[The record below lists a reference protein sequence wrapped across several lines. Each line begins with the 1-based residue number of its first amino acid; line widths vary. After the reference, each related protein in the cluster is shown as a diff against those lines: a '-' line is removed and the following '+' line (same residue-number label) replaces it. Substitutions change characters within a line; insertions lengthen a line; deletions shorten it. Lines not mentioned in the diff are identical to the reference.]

1 MINISKLYCGLVGQS
16 DELRYAH
23 TTSTGPIVVYNC
35 TPRCNLRCLHCYSN
49 SNAGSPRFAG
59 EAGRCDAEL
68 DTKQAK
74 KLLADVLEVNAPV
87 VLFSGGE
94 PLLRGDLFELMA
106 EAKRL
111 KLRTVI
117 STNGTLIDESVA
129 EKLKDANLAYVGIS
143 LDGAEPFHDRF
154 RQSKGAFKATLKG
167 IENCQKAGLRTG
179 LRFTITKSNS
189 SQVSTIFDIARE
201 TGIRR
206 LCFYHLVRSGRG
218 AEIETEVLEPA
229 QTRGVID
236 TILEKTDEF
245 VGKQLAEEVL
255 TVGNHADGPYMIVKM
270 QKEHRAGFEDAK
282 RLLLANGGNRIGQ
295 GISCVSWNGD
305 VFADQFWRNYSLG
318 NITQKSFRQIWT
330 NENEP
335 VLMKLRNKDK
345 FADKRCKGCKWF
357 ALCKGNFRFLGLDPA
372 DENWLLEPACYL
384 TDNEISD

>member
-1 MINISKLYCGLVGQS
+1 MINISKLYCGLAGQS

-23 TTSTGPIVVYNC
+23 TGSTGPIVVYNC
-35 TPRCNLRCLHCYSN
+35 TPRCNLRCIHCYSN
-49 SNAGSPRFAG
+49 SNASV
-59 EAGRCDAEL
+59 CDTEL
-68 DTKQAK
+68 DTKQTK

-94 PLLRGDLFELMA
+94 PLLRDDLFELLA

-117 STNGTLIDESVA
+117 STNGTLIDESTA
-129 EKLKDANLAYVGIS
+129 AKLKDANLAYAGIS
-143 LDGAEPFHDRF
+143 LDGAEPFHDKF
-154 RQSKGAFKATLKG
+154 RQSQGAFKATLKG

-179 LRFTITKSNS
+179 LRFTITKSNA
-189 SQVSTIFDIARE
+189 SQVSTIFDIAHE

-218 AEIETEVLEPA
+218 AGIGTEVLEPA
-229 QTRGVID
+229 QTRDVVD
-236 TILEKTDEF
+236 TIRQKTDEY
-245 VGKQLAEEVL
+245 VCKNLVEEVL
-255 TVGNHADGPYMIVKM
+255 TVGNHADGPYMLVKM
-270 QKEHRAGFEDAK
+270 QKEHRAGFEQAK
-282 RLLLANGGNRIGQ
+282 QLLLANGGNRIGQ

-318 NITQKSFRQIWT
+318 NVLQKAFKQIWT
-330 NENEP
+330 NENDP

-357 ALCKGNFRFLGLDPA
+357 ALCKGNYRFLGPDPA
-372 DENWLLEPACYL
+372 DKNWLLEPACYL
-384 TDNEISD
+384 TNEEIVL